1 MANEMENAL
10 AGELLGEDRG
20 VTLAEVCRICGV
32 NADEVIELVEEG
44 VVEPEREGRTQ
55 WRFHSVSVWRVR
67 RAVQFRQDLGVNNAG
82 AALALDLLEELQQL
96 RARVRQLEE

>member
-1 MANEMENAL
+1 MADEMENAWF
-10 AGELLGEDRG
+10 GELLGEDRG

-32 NADEVIELVEEG
+32 SADEVIEMVEEG
-44 VVEPEREGRTQ
+44 VVEPEQEGRTR

-82 AALALDLLEELQQL
+82 AALALDLLEEVERL
-96 RARVRQLEE
+96 RARLRHLEE

>member
-10 AGELLGEDRG
+10 LGELLGEDRG
-20 VTLAEVCRICGV
+20 LTLAEVCRICGV

-55 WRFHSVSVWRVR
+55 WRFYSVGVWRVR

-82 AALALDLLEELQQL
+82 AALALDLLEELQRL